1 MSTNPPNPAPVCVVK
16 DIQFFVKQELLKH
29 KPSVNKY
36 RTRFDQ
42 AETKYLYWDIEIVN
56 LLCKKEENP
65 LFFKIRCTALTTKK
79 VMYAGDHAID
89 FQLSDISNVITG
101 SWGTPDGGYWIA
113 DQYLWEVLVNDSVVF
128 TKTIIIDKLG
138 QVTESFNPYFQ
149 FEELKIYPSY
159 TDRREKN
166 QGYRY
171 LRQLQATETE
181 HLGLEIAI
189 KRKFTEARTLEFK
202 LNIIDALNGFS
213 VVSFKYDTVFTGI
226 SSSQTEFVRLTYGET
241 QPGFWKNGTYLLY
254 LSFMDVNIASGQFTV
269 GDAEVEGLL
278 QPIGQF
284 TVNHPSSDIGQVT
297 KTVLED
303 AMSELNSLVGMTGVK
318 QTIHENIEYLKFNK
332 LRMEKGFADD
342 GQLSL
347 HSIFTGTPGTGK
359 TTVVRL
365 LGRIYKAMGL
375 LSKGHVVEATR
386 ADLVGEFIGQTA
398 PKTKAM
404 ITKARGGILFLDEVY
419 ALARSGSDNKDY
431 GAEVIEMLLKE
442 MSDGPGD
449 IAIIGA
455 GYPNEVNAFLESNP
469 GLKSRFSQHFHFED
483 YLPDELMLIAG
494 AALKKEEAALSNA
507 AEAEL
512 RKRLTNLYRARDK
525 YFGNGRLV
533 FSIIDEAKREMGI
546 RLLKQGNLDTLSKD
560 ELSRIEL
567 EDLEKVFEEEQRTKL
582 ILTINQAELDE
593 ALQQLDNMVGLQQI
607 KQEVRDK
614 INLVRFYSETGK
626 DVLNRFSLHT
636 LMTGNPGTGKT
647 TLARLLGKIY
657 KALGLLERGHV
668 VEVDRQNLVAAYV
681 GQTAIKTADAIRQAM
696 GGVLFIDE
704 AYSLADS
711 GENDFGSEAIETLLK
726 MMEDHRGKFAVIA
739 AGYPDNMN
747 EFVRSNPGLQSRF
760 DATYSLPDYS
770 YGELYTIAEKQLA
783 LHELLLNPEAAA
795 SLSDYL
801 NRACENRDKFFGNAR
816 FVRQA
821 VEAIVNRQY
830 LRMAAL
836 VKEQRTP
843 ELLQYVTLA
852 DIEQLQLPEASRR
865 RSIGFKQH

>member
-1 MSTNPPNPAPVCVVK
+1 MSTNPPNPAPVCAVK
-16 DIQFFVKQELLKH
+16 DIQFFVKPDLLKH

-42 AETKYLYWDIEIVN
+42 AETKYLYWDLEIVN

-65 LFFKIRCTALTTKK
+65 LFFKLRCTALTTKQ

-101 SWGTPDGGYWIA
+101 SWGTPDGGYWVA
-113 DQYLWEVLVNDSVVF
+113 DQYLWEVLVNDSIVF
-128 TKTIIIDKLG
+128 TKTIIVDKLG

-159 TDRREKN
+159 TDRREKS

-171 LRQLQATETE
+171 LRQLQSTETE

-189 KRKFTEARTLEFK
+189 KRKFTEAKTLEFK
-202 LNIIDALNGFS
+202 LNIINALNGFS

-269 GDAEVEGLL
+269 GDTEVEGLL

-284 TVNHPSSDIGQVT
+284 TANHPSSDTAQVT
-297 KTVLED
+297 KTALED

-347 HSIFTGTPGTGK
+347 HSIFTGNPGTGK

-398 PKTKAM
+398 PKTKEM

-507 AEAEL
+507 AETEL

-546 RLLKQGNLDTLSKD
+546 RLLKQENLDALSKD

-704 AYSLADS
+704 AYSLTDN
-711 GENDFGSEAIETLLK
+711 GENDFGGEAIETLLK

-770 YGELYTIAEKQLA
+770 YEELYTIAEKQLA
-783 LHELLLNPEAAA
+783 LHELLLKPEAAA

-816 FVRQA
+816 FVRQT

-836 VKEQRTP
+836 TKEQRTP